1 MGCNM
6 LKRLTLWIFG
16 IMLVLLIMNGCVPL
30 VRPTEG
36 EKPSKRA
43 EELLAE
49 AQRLYGDGVIY
60 NMRGQ
65 WSDAS
70 KTFDSALKIIS
81 QLDLENDDAI
91 AEQVDVLLR
100 EIAYDYRFTLSQS
113 ETLTVES
120 SPVVL
125 SLALSDKPFSDLTQQ
140 RLKQL
145 MQELPQTAAEV
156 PHDFPIV
163 WNDRVKE
170 KIVFF
175 QTEAKKPLTRWLAR
189 SHRYLPMIRKI
200 FAEEGIPQDLA
211 YLPLIESGFN
221 TSAYSWAH
229 AVGIWQFIRG
239 TAKHFGLRVNWWL
252 DERRDPEK
260 STRAAAKYLKRLH
273 NMFGDWHLALAAY
286 NCGEGRIAR
295 SMKRQGKNSYWELDL
310 PTQTENYVPL
320 FIAALLI
327 AKAPQRY
334 GFDVPEQEKP
344 LESDVVWIDEVVDL
358 KLAAKCA
365 NTSYDTIKMLNPEL
379 VRSCTPPKID
389 RYPLKVPKGRGA
401 FFVENYSKIPEAEKM
416 AWHRHKVKKGE
427 SLWTIARR
435 YGTSVQALLDA
446 NSIKKS
452 NRLMPGQNLLIPVD
466 RATADKIASSSR
478 SKSSSGAI
486 PAKYTVKKGDS
497 IYKIAKKLGVSK
509 DELLSSNG
517 LTSKSVI
524 VPGQVLKVPGGTRTV
539 YHTVKKGETL
549 SGIAL
554 KNGVSLSSLMK
565 WNKLSK
571 KSVIRVGQKLKM
583 HIPSSRY
590 ASSSNSSS
598 KKKTIRHTVRNGES
612 LWSIAQ
618 KYGVTVSNIKRWNK
632 LNSERISIGQKLVIK
647 NGAAQ
652 ATYAS
657 KRKKAVKKKTHI
669 VKKGESLWSIAN
681 KYGISTSDLKR
692 WNELSSKSILM
703 PGQKLVV
710 RIDGS

>member
-1 MGCNM
+1 M
-6 LKRLTLWIFG
+6 LKRITLWIFG
-16 IMLVLLIMNGCVPL
+16 VAFILFIMNGCIPL
-30 VRPTEG
+30 VGPTEG
-36 EKPSKRA
+36 EKPSKRS

-70 KTFDSALKIIS
+70 KAFDGALKIIS
-81 QLDLENDDAI
+81 RLDLENDDAI

-125 SLALSDKPFSDLTQQ
+125 SLALSEKPFSDLTQQ

-145 MQELPQTAAEV
+145 MQELPQTAAEI
-156 PHDFPIV
+156 PHDFPIL

-189 SHRYLPMIRKI
+189 SHKYLPMIRKI

-221 TSAYSWAH
+221 TNAYSWAH
-229 AVGIWQFIRG
+229 AVGIWQFIKG
-239 TAKHFGLRVNWWL
+239 TAKHFGLRVTWWL

-260 STRAAAKYLKRLH
+260 STRAAAKYLKKLH

-286 NCGEGRIAR
+286 NCGEGRVSR
-295 SMKRQGKNSYWELDL
+295 TMKKQGKDNYWDLDL

-320 FIAALLI
+320 YIAALLI

-334 GFDVPEQEKP
+334 GFEILEPEKAI
-344 LESDVVWIDEVVDL
+344 ESDVVWIDEVVDL

-365 NTSYDTIKMLNPEL
+365 NTNYDTIKMLNPEL

-389 RYPLKVPKGRGA
+389 KYPLKLPKGRGTS
-401 FFVENYSKIPEAEKM
+401 FVENYSKIPESEKT
-416 AWHRHKVKKGE
+416 AWHKHKVKKGE

-435 YGTSVQALLDA
+435 YGTSVQALIDA
-446 NSIKKS
+446 NNIRKS

-466 RATADKIASSSR
+466 RITADRIVSSSR
-478 SKSSSGAI
+478 SKSSRSTI
-486 PAKYTVKKGDS
+486 PAKYKVKKGDS
-497 IYKIAKKLGVSK
+497 IYKIAKKLGVSQSK
-509 DELLSSNG
+509 LLSSNG

-524 VPGQVLKVPGGTRTV
+524 VPGQTLKVPGGTRTV

-549 SGIAL
+549 SGIAV

-583 HIPSSRY
+583 HISSSGY
-590 ASSSNSSS
+590 ASSSNGSS

-612 LWSIAQ
+612 LWSIAR
-618 KYGVTVSNIKRWNK
+618 KYSVTVSNIKKWNK
-632 LNSERISIGQKLVIK
+632 LNSERISIGQRLVIK
-647 NGAAQ
+647 NG
-652 ATYAS
+652 TAS
-657 KRKKAVKKKTHI
+657 TTSSAKRKRASSKKTHI

-681 KYGISTSDLKR
+681 KYGISTSDLRR
-692 WNELSSKSILM
+692 WNEISSKSILM

-710 RIDGS
+710 QMGGS